1 MAFMLSVMPHA
12 TTGALPEAAV
22 EVSIVMPCLNEADTL
37 AACIQTAQA
46 ALRDSGIAGE
56 VIVADNGSSDGSPE
70 IAGMLGARLI
80 HVDARG
86 YGSAMMGGIEAA
98 RGRYSIE
105 PK

>member
-1 MAFMLSVMPHA
+1 MLSVMPRA
-12 TTGALPEAAV
+12 TTDDLPGAAV

-70 IAGMLGARLI
+70 IARMLGARLI

-86 YGSAMMGGIEAA
+86 YGSALRYGDRYAVTLRRGEVHA
-98 RGRYSIE
+98 R
-105 PK
+105 